1 MKEKGIKTVEELRE
15 RLEREET
22 IKRLL
27 GSDVYSAF
35 LEIAIVKE
43 KQIKYIPKKKT
54 RN

>member
-35 LEIAIVKE
+35 LEIALVKE
-43 KQIKYIPKKKT
+43 KQVKYLPRKKG
-54 RN
+54 RS